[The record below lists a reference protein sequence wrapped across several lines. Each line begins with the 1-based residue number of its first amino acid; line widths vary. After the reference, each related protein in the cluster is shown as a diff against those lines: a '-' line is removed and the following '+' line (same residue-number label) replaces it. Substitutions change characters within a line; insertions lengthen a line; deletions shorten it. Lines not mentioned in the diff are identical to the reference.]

1 MNVTQALQIG
11 TYQPNGMVNTLPY
24 SWERETTVA
33 TETQSNNG
41 NGNPFNAAT
50 GLVRSFFRPS
60 DDATIFQGFIPA
72 NMMFSRYLASCATI
86 MSGLGQTDLA
96 NEMTSFSSEIR
107 ASIEKWGI
115 VNSPTFGKIYAYEVD
130 GYGGFNMMDD
140 ANIPS
145 LLSSAFFGFTN
156 VSDPVYQ
163 ATRSFVL
170 STNDPY
176 YMHGPVISA

>member
-1 MNVTQALQIG
+1 
-11 TYQPNGMVNTLPY
+11 MVNNLPY
-24 SWERETTVA
+24 SWERETNVA
-33 TETQSNNG
+33 TETQSNKG

-86 MSGLGQTDLA
+86 MKGLGQTATA
-96 NEMTSFSSEIR
+96 NEMTTFSKSIR
-107 ASIEKWGI
+107 ASIERWGV
-115 VNSPTFGKIYAYEVD
+115 VNSPTFGKVYAYEVD

-145 LLSSAFFGFTN
+145 LLSSAFFGYVN

-163 ATRSFVL
+163 ATRKMVL
-170 STNDPY
+170 STSNPY
-176 YMHGPVISA
+176 FMHGPVISAYVSAFSCLS